1 MKSSMA
7 GRLTM
12 SSLLAPS
19 LDSSLASNTSSQNRS
34 SASLTKAEKEIKA
47 LKAENNK
54 LRKDLE
60 DVRSLYNQ
68 LVSENSHE
76 KFDERR
82 ITLLKSHIIQLE
94 RQVLL
99 MSEALSSRSGALMEV
114 ENALTWLADKCRHYI
129 ALEVPGATVSVP
141 RSDFTQMV
149 HTAESS
155 RIKLF
160 KNIENCSTQT
170 QGQALM
176 FMNAFIKPQS
186 FQNCTLLDIASGRLD
201 YINLKHV
208 SKLESKLSS
217 LYKDLTQL
225 HDVLETPQ
233 DRSVMTS
240 SCVASVIRDRAS
252 TQLLRSCARLKD
264 CCGDLLSLSLLYPSA
279 PWPPL
284 KKSMLKDVT
293 CDHVM
298 ASLPS
303 LPKSKIPEVKRV
315 MTALLKAQSYHHHML
330 SQQIKGLKEEVK
342 FHQAVYNLQIS
353 YSETLLTAV
362 REGYRDF
369 EKSTNEFLIKPLR
382 DILEAYLSMKTS
394 GSETGLRQFLTCFK
408 NSEDQLMDA
417 VLKLSTEGK
426 HENGSGAEVLSQFGE
441 EFTKSLDKAVKQS
454 QWRRDKAGKERAELK
469 EEQKKLEEELQS
481 LLDKQE
487 SSFQDM
493 FPQSDD
499 TLAATD
505 RSTISGN
512 EDSEASTK
520 NRHSAAKS
528 NIDNR
533 FSLHE
538 SGSLNKDPLAQCTEN
553 VSRLSLEEKSSIQGM
568 QRDNSPSNSRGIKP
582 PRSSR
587 RGNSLP
593 DRKHRS
599 VSRSGNIQRV
609 SSPSEGR
616 QKNEGQEGKLHAEIS
631 SLENKEEGRSSSV
644 PGIPPVGK
652 KTGKVK
658 KEQKYLPN
666 TFVPNRTLKL
676 RRAGSLSSL
685 SDQQDTGSD
694 TESVSSQTLRG
705 VNPGAARKSTIPR
718 RSISRSGH
726 S

>member
-1 MKSSMA
+1 MTMKSSMA

-19 LDSSLASNTSSQNRS
+19 LDSSLASSVSSQNRS
-34 SASLTKAEKEIKA
+34 SASLTKAEKEIKS

-82 ITLLKSHIIQLE
+82 ITLLKSQIIQLE
-94 RQVLL
+94 RQVLM

-129 ALEVPGATVSVP
+129 TLDVKGASVSVP
-141 RSDFTQMV
+141 SSDFTQMV

-160 KNIENCSTQT
+160 KNIENSSTQA

-176 FMNAFIKPQS
+176 FMNAFIKPNSSQG
-186 FQNCTLLDIASGRLD
+186 CTLLDVASGRLD
-201 YINLKHV
+201 YLNLKHV
-208 SKLESKLSS
+208 SKLEGKLSS

-225 HDVLETPQ
+225 HEIMENPQ
-233 DRSVMTS
+233 DGSVMTS
-240 SCVASVIRDRAS
+240 GCVASVIRDRAS

-298 ASLPS
+298 SSLPS

-315 MTALLKAQSYHHHML
+315 MTALLKAQNYHHHML
-330 SQQIKGLKEEVK
+330 TQQIKGLKEEVK

-362 REGYRDF
+362 REGYREF

-382 DILEAYLSMKTS
+382 DILEAYLTMKTS
-394 GSETGLRQFLTCFK
+394 GNENGLRQFLTCFK

-426 HENGSGAEVLSQFGE
+426 PENGCGAEVLSYFGE

-454 QWRRDKAGKERAELK
+454 QWKRDKAGRERAELK
-469 EEQKKLEEELQS
+469 EEQHKLEEELRS

-487 SSFQDM
+487 SSYQEM
-493 FPQSDD
+493 FPPTGD
-499 TLAATD
+499 TLATSDTSTLTGNEEIEVSPKNRQSAGKYNTD
-505 RSTISGN
+505 NRLQDSDQHNKDSIEHCTEDISG
-512 EDSEASTK
+512 
-520 NRHSAAKS
+520 
-528 NIDNR
+528 
-533 FSLHE
+533 
-538 SGSLNKDPLAQCTEN
+538 
-553 VSRLSLEEKSSIQGM
+553 LSLEEKPLVLGAGTH
-568 QRDNSPSNSRGIKP
+568 RENSPSDRRRKGIKP

-587 RGNSLP
+587 SGL
-593 DRKHRS
+593 
-599 VSRSGNIQRV
+599 SGNIRRGG
-609 SSPSEGR
+609 SPSEGK
-616 QKNEGQEGKLHAEIS
+616 QKDASPNGNQQTEAS
-631 SLENKEEGRSSSV
+631 SIGSKQGVQLGNATGM
-644 PGIPPVGK
+644 PPIVK
-652 KTGKVK
+652 RTGKNK
-658 KEQKYLPN
+658 KDQKYIPN
-666 TFVPNRTLKL
+666 TFIPNRTLKL

-685 SDQQDTGSD
+685 SDHQDTGSD
-694 TESVSSQTLRG
+694 TESLTSQTSRG
-705 VNPGAARKSTIPR
+705 ETPVTRKSTIPR
-718 RSISRSGH
+718 RSISRLGH

>member
-19 LDSSLASNTSSQNRS
+19 LDSSMASSTSSTLSRS
-34 SASLTKAEKEIKA
+34 SASLTKAEKEIKS

-54 LRKDLE
+54 LRKELE

-129 ALEVPGATVSVP
+129 AMEVPGAAVAVP
-141 RSDFTQMV
+141 RSDLTQMV

-176 FMNAFIKPQS
+176 FMNAFTKPQS
-186 FQNCTLLDIASGRLD
+186 SQNCTLLDIASGRLD
-201 YINLKHV
+201 YLNLKHV
-208 SKLESKLSS
+208 SKLETKLSS

-225 HDVLETPQ
+225 HEILETPH
-233 DRSVMTS
+233 DTLVMTS
-240 SCVASVIRDRAS
+240 SCMASVIRDRAS

-284 KKSMLKDVT
+284 KKSMLKEVT

-303 LPKSKIPEVKRV
+303 LPKSKMPEVKRV

-362 REGYRDF
+362 REGYREF
-369 EKSTNEFLIKPLR
+369 EKSTNDLLIKPLR
-382 DILEAYLSMKTS
+382 NILEAYLTMKTS
-394 GSETGLRQFLTCFK
+394 GNENGLREFLTCFK

-417 VLKLSTEGK
+417 VLKLANTGTSE
-426 HENGSGAEVLSQFGE
+426 SGTGAVVLSQFGE

-454 QWRRDKAGKERAELK
+454 QWSRDKAGRERAEIK
-469 EEQKKLEEELQS
+469 EEQQRLEQELRS
-481 LLDKQE
+481 LLDRQE

-493 FPQSDD
+493 FPPTDD
-499 TLAATD
+499 TLEVTD
-505 RSTISGN
+505 RTN
-512 EDSEASTK
+512 EDGEVTPTNYK
-520 NRHSAAKS
+520 NREPPAKF
-528 NIDNR
+528 DNR
-533 FSLHE
+533 FSLQE
-538 SGSLNKDPLAQCTEN
+538 SGQLVNPLAQCTEEI
-553 VSRLSLEEKSSIQGM
+553 SSLSLEGKSSIQGNK
-568 QRDNSPSNSRGIKP
+568 RDNSTSTSRGTKP
-582 PRSSR
+582 PSSSR
-587 RGNSLP
+587 NGPSE
-593 DRKHRS
+593 RKHRS
-599 VSRSGNIQRV
+599 MSRSGNVHRLD
-609 SSPSEGR
+609 SPSGDGETNVGLD
-616 QKNEGQEGKLHAEIS
+616 GKQPRERS
-631 SLENKEEGRSSSV
+631 KEEGQLGSLT
-644 PGIPPVGK
+644 GIPPVVK
-652 KTGKVK
+652 KTGKVIK
-658 KEQKYLPN
+658 KDQKYLPN

-694 TESVSSQTLRG
+694 AESVSSQTSRG
-705 VNPGAARKSTIPR
+705 PTPVGVRKSTIPR
-718 RSISRSGH
+718 RSISRSGQ